1 MSKAIK
7 QHLESITAENL
18 DDFQHEAFI
27 SMASYNGRNG
37 SYSLGVN
44 GKGMYVV
51 KANNEIYLFQSA
63 SAAVERYKECVS
75 DEWRI
80 TINIE

>member
-18 DDFQHEAFI
+18 EDFKHEAFI
-27 SMASYNGRNG
+27 SMASCNGRNG

-44 GKGMYVV
+44 GKGMYVC
-51 KANNEIYLFQSA
+51 KANNETYLFQSA
-63 SAAVERYKECVS
+63 SAAVERYKECAS
-75 DEWRI
+75 D
-80 TINIE
+80 

>member
-1 MSKAIK
+1 MKTMSKAIK

-27 SMASYNGRNG
+27 SMASSNGRNG

-44 GKGMYVV
+44 GKGMYAV
-51 KANNEIYLFQSA
+51 KANNETYLFQSA
-63 SAAVERYKECVS
+63 SAAVERYKLCVS
-75 DEWRI
+75 D
-80 TINIE
+80 